1 MRMEEDE
8 CRVIS
13 ILNGLHTA
21 WMDAWSLLGELATL
35 AAHLPTPPTGGLLLH
50 SITDKWPQP
59 GRQRLNLINPAAS
72 APERIVNR
80 PL

>member
-13 ILNGLHTA
+13 IPNRLHTA
-21 WMDAWSLLGELATL
+21 WMDARSLLGGNWQ
-35 AAHLPTPPTGGLLLH
+35 HWQLPPPTTNGRMLLH

-59 GRQRLNLINPAAS
+59 GRQRLNLINPAAP